1 MVVRAPS
8 TQALANSSARFGILI
23 RQGQSWSVVELGRG
37 WLIALAVVSGLLL
50 VTASAGALYHLFRD
64 SMLHA
69 LAQGQGRDTRAYE
82 ERIAELRQRIDRM
95 TTRQIVNQDSIEDR
109 VAILIAKQAELEA
122 RSLLIGDLEDRAQQ
136 VGLSTTRGSTV
147 PAANQPTSGTG
158 FEARFPLPAAILGGT
173 PAPRERETKRP
184 MPIEDDATGS
194 IRPNAFAPNP
204 LPTRPPEL
212 PKSFEIVPFR
222 GAIKDVVG
230 EIDQRTRMLEKA
242 QMEAMRGLATDARER
257 AERHRRVIA
266 ATGLNPSRFG
276 DKPAPAGPKS
286 FSPLALRD
294 VRANSDTAQGG
305 PLLPAELGPS
315 GTAVFDQMLSEADRA
330 IRELRTTRQ
339 IVARLP
345 LARPVAGDHDL
356 TSGFGTRLDPFT
368 RSLAFHSG
376 VDFRAPTGTPV
387 RATAS
392 GTVIEAG
399 TNGGYGR
406 MVEIDHGNGVS
417 TRYAH
422 LSSIAVSEGDKI
434 ALGQVIGAVGS
445 TGRSTGPHL
454 HYEVRIDDDAADP
467 LRFLRAQ
474 RLARD

>member
-8 TQALANSSARFGILI
+8 TQALANSSAHFGILI
-23 RQGQSWSVVELGRG
+23 RRRHGWSVIEMGRG
-37 WLIALAVVSGLLL
+37 WLLALLILTTILLL
-50 VTASAGALYHLFRD
+50 TASAGALYHLFRD

-136 VGLSTTRGSTV
+136 AGLAKARAASSSDTHS
-147 PAANQPTSGTG
+147 PAANGG
-158 FEARFPLPAAILGGT
+158 FETRFPLPAAIVGG
-173 PAPRERETKRP
+173 ASAQREQSAKRP
-184 MPIEDDATGS
+184 IPIDDDATGS
-194 IRPNAFAPNP
+194 LLPNAFAPVP
-204 LPTRPPEL
+204 QPVRPQKPSKGL
-212 PKSFEIVPFR
+212 DTLPFR
-222 GAIKDVVG
+222 GAIKDIVG
-230 EIDQRTRMLEKA
+230 EIDQRTRHLEKA
-242 QMEAMRGLATDARER
+242 QMETMRAMTDEARER
-257 AERHRRVIA
+257 SERHRRLIA
-266 ATGLNPSRFG
+266 ATGLSPARF
-276 DKPAPAGPKS
+276 DEKSNSTLPKA

-294 VRANSDTAQGG
+294 VRAHAAAAQGG
-305 PLLPAELGPS
+305 PLLPPS
-315 GTAVFDQMLSEADRA
+315 PAYPGMARFDQLIEEADRA
-330 IRELRTTRQ
+330 IRDLRSTRQ

-356 TSGFGTRLDPFT
+356 TSGFGTRVDPFT
-368 RSLAFHSG
+368 RGLAFHSG
-376 VDFRAPTGTPV
+376 VDFRAPSGTTV
-387 RATAS
+387 RATAA

-406 MVEIDHGNGVS
+406 MVEIDHGSGIT

-422 LSSIAVSEGDKI
+422 LSSITVSEGEKI
-434 ALGQVIGAVGS
+434 ASGQVIGAVGS

-467 LRFLRAQ
+467 LRFLRAK
-474 RLARD
+474 RLARE